1 MVAGAACRWT
11 RGGFSPII
19 APQMEQASSDE
30 ERVVS
35 YRYTFT
41 FASGEQKSFVV
52 RCDNRTLLL
61 LRDDPPT
68 PPAWTDLSFHKC
80 ANCPLNEAE
89 HPRCPAALSLVEVVR
104 VFGGSVPHQ
113 QVEVKIESEARAY
126 VKKTSLQEALS
137 SLIGLYMATSGCP
150 VIGKLRPLVRQ
161 HLPFASVEETLY
173 RVLSMYLLAQYMMAR
188 HGGQP
193 DWSFAKLGKIYEGI
207 HTVNDSFSQRLA
219 AAGRNASL
227 NAVATLDLF
236 ANAISC
242 AIDEQALGDMEE
254 LFLPYLR

>member
-1 MVAGAACRWT
+1 MGQS
-11 RGGFSPII
+11 GSGD
-19 APQMEQASSDE
+19 EQA
-30 ERVVS
+30 VS

-61 LRDDPPT
+61 LRNDPPK

-80 ANCPLNEAE
+80 ANCPLNETE
-89 HPRCPAALSLVEVVR
+89 HPHCPAALSLVELVR
-104 VFGGSVPHQ
+104 VFSGSVPHQ
-113 QVEVKIESEARAY
+113 QLEVKIETEARTY

-150 VIGKLRPLVRQ
+150 VIGKLRPLARQ
-161 HLPFASVEETLY
+161 HLPFAGVDETLY
-173 RVLSMYLLAQYMMAR
+173 RVLSMYLLAQHFIAR

-193 DWSFAKLGKIYEGI
+193 DWSFAQLGKIYEGI

-219 AAGRNASL
+219 AAGRNPSL
-227 NAVATLDLF
+227 NAVAVLDLF

-242 AIDEQALGDMEE
+242 AVDEQALGELEE